1 MQSHLNERIII
12 RFRAV
17 VDKKI
22 VPWILIFFLVTVY
35 VFLFQFLYQTFGWWA
50 ISFTWVYIGLSIWF
64 WGLKGGLLTHVL
76 TIFLNLFLLE
86 TVGAEPARSPLPTIV
101 SLFLVAA
108 LGWLRDLRLKLSEEL
123 KKRKIAEELL
133 NKAHEGL
140 EKLVAERTSDLKSA
154 VDKLSSEIADR
165 KRAEELLK
173 ENEERL
179 KLMYDYAPDAYYL
192 IDFEGTFLDGNKMSE
207 KISGY
212 TKEELI
218 GKKFHETGLLELDE
232 LTKAIDILIK
242 CTQGIGSGP
251 RELILKKK
259 DGTTVEIEISV
270 YPIKI
275 KNQDVIL
282 GIARDITE
290 RKQAAKKR
298 KKLEIQLGQA
308 QKMESIGTLASG
320 VAHDFNNLLMSIQ
333 GKTSVMLHNLDNNHA
348 LYNPLKNIEQLIQSG
363 SEVTSQ
369 LLGFARE
376 GKLNIKPEDI
386 NKLVK
391 NSSKMFAS
399 AKKEIKV
406 HRKYQKN
413 VWAVEIDKNQI
424 NQVFLNLFIN
434 SAQAMPKGGKFY
446 IETKNVL
453 LDDVYVKPYLVKSG
467 KFVKISFADT
477 GIGMDEAT
485 LQRIFD
491 PFFTTKDVGIG
502 TGLGLASAYGII
514 KNHNGI
520 INAYSE
526 KGAGSTFNIYL
537 PATDKKVIED
547 IQPKDQIKKGTQTIL
562 FIDDEQR
569 VMEAGKDMLEFL
581 GYQVM
586 SAASGKEAIETYRK
600 ENKIIDLV
608 ILDMIL
614 PEMDGSEI
622 YGRLK
627 DINST
632 VKVLLSSGFAQN
644 EQAMQILEKG
654 CNGFIQK
661 PFTLEQ
667 LSQKV
672 SEILNK
678 E

>member
-1 MQSHLNERIII
+1 MQSHFTGKIIS
-12 RFRAV
+12 RFRSVA
-17 VDKKI
+17 DKKI
-22 VPWILIFFLVTVY
+22 APLILTLFLVAAY
-35 VFLFQFLYQTFGWWA
+35 ILLFHFFYQIFGWWTL
-50 ISFTWVYIGLSIWF
+50 SFAWVYIGLSVWF
-64 WGLKGGLLTHVL
+64 WGLKGGLLAHIL
-76 TIFLNLFLLE
+76 TIFLNLFLLKTIGE
-86 TVGAEPARSPLPTIV
+86 GPSSSPIPTIV
-101 SLFLVAA
+101 SLLLVVA
-108 LGWLRDLRLKLSEEL
+108 LGRLRDLGLKFSEEL
-123 KKRKIAEELL
+123 NKREKAEELL
-133 NKAHEGL
+133 HKAHDGL
-140 EKLVAERTSDLKSA
+140 ERLVAERTSDLEAA
-154 VDKLSSEIADR
+154 VDKLTTEVTDR
-165 KRAEELLK
+165 KYAEELLK

-179 KLMYDYAPDAYYL
+179 KLMFDYAPDAYYL
-192 IDFEGTFLDGNKMSE
+192 IDFEGRFLDGNKMSE
-207 KISGY
+207 KITGY
-212 TKEELI
+212 NKEELL
-218 GKKFHETGLLELDE
+218 GKKFHESDLLAPDE
-232 LTKAIDILIK
+232 VQKAVDILIK
-242 CTQGIGSGP
+242 CTQGIDSGP
-251 RELILKKK
+251 GELVLIRK
-259 DGTTVEIEISV
+259 DGDTVEIEISV

-275 KNQDVIL
+275 KSQDVIL

-290 RKQAAKKR
+290 RKQAEEKR
-298 KKLEIQLGQA
+298 KKLELQLGQA
-308 QKMESIGTLASG
+308 QKMESIGTLAGG

-333 GKTSVMLHNLDNNHA
+333 GKTAVMLHNLDEDHT
-348 LYNPLKNIEQLIQSG
+348 LYDQLKNIEQLIQSG

-376 GKLNIKPEDI
+376 GKLNVKPEDL

-424 NQVFLNLFIN
+424 DQVLLNLFVN
-434 SAQAMPKGGKFY
+434 ASQAMSKGGDLY
-446 IETKNVL
+446 IETKNVM
-453 LDDVYVKPYLVKSG
+453 LDEVYVKSYLVKPG
-467 KFVKISFADT
+467 RFVKMSFKDT

-485 LQRIFD
+485 LQKIFD
-491 PFFTTKDVGIG
+491 PFFTTKDVDTG

-526 KGAGSTFNIYL
+526 KGVGSTFNIYL
-537 PATDKKVIED
+537 PVTDKKVIED
-547 IQPKDQIKKGTQTIL
+547 IKPKDRIEKGTQTIL

-581 GYQVM
+581 GYQVIT
-586 SAASGKEAIETYRK
+586 AASGKEAIEAYRK
-600 ENKIIDLV
+600 KNKMIDLV

-622 YGRLK
+622 YGKLK
-627 DINST
+627 DINSN
-632 VKVLLSSGFAQN
+632 VKVLLSSGFTQN
-644 EQAMQILEKG
+644 EQAIKILDKG

-667 LSQKV
+667 LSQKI
-672 SEILNK
+672 SEILRK